1 VTGQAGRTAV
11 VVGSGPNGLTAAA
24 LLARRGYRVE
34 VLEAAA
40 SPGGGTRT
48 AELTLPGFRHD
59 VCAAVHPLGIAS
71 PAFRELRLGDYGVE
85 WLQPPVPL
93 AHPLDDGPAVLLHR
107 SLAETADGL
116 GADGEKWRR
125 LMDPLVGSFDAILD
139 HVLGPPV
146 RIPARP
152 VPVARFG
159 LAGVQSARRIAG
171 RFLYAPARAL
181 LAGCAAHSIAPLRHP
196 ATAAIG
202 LLLAAAAHHRGWPV
216 ARGGSQAIADAL
228 AAIVTEQGGSI
239 RTGRRV
245 AGWDDLPPAGVY
257 LFDVA
262 PGHLERIAGDRFTSR
277 YRRRLRRWRHGPGS
291 FKLDWALAG
300 PIPWSDPAVA
310 GAGTVHLG
318 GTFEE
323 IAGAEAAVMRGGH
336 PDRPFVLLSQPGV
349 VDPSRAP
356 AGRQTAWGYCHVPA
370 GSTRDMTTAIE
381 DQVERFAPGF
391 RDRILDRH
399 ALSATDLEAGNANY
413 VGGDIG
419 GGAFRLRSLLFRPT
433 LRRPYATPDPEIF
446 LVSASTPP
454 GAGVHGMCGYHGVRA
469 LERRR

>member
-1 VTGQAGRTAV
+1 MTGRSGRTAV

-24 LLARRGYRVE
+24 LLTRRGYRVD
-34 VLEAAA
+34 VLEAAD
-40 SPGGGTRT
+40 SYGGGTRT

-71 PAFRELRLGDYGVE
+71 PVFRDLRLGDHGVE
-85 WLQPPVPL
+85 WLQPPFPL
-93 AHPLDDGPAVLLHR
+93 AHPLDEGPAVLLHR

-116 GADGEKWRR
+116 GADGERWNR
-125 LMDPLVGSFDAILD
+125 LVGPLVRSFDAIVD

-146 RIPARP
+146 RLPARP
-152 VPVARFG
+152 LPVARFG
-159 LAGVQSARRIAG
+159 LSGVQSARRVAG

-181 LAGCAAHSIAPLRHP
+181 LAGCAAHSIAPLQRP

-228 AAIVTEQGGSI
+228 AAIVIGQGGSI
-239 RTGRRV
+239 RTGHRV
-245 AGWDDLPPAGVY
+245 ASPDDLPAAEVY

-262 PGHLERIAGDRFTSR
+262 PRTLAQIAGDRFPPR
-277 YRRRLRRWRHGPGS
+277 YRRRLERWRHGPGS
-291 FKLDWALAG
+291 FKIDWALAG
-300 PIPWSDPAVA
+300 PIPWRDPAVA

-323 IAGAEAAVMRGGH
+323 IAAAEAAVVRGEH

-349 VDPSRAP
+349 VDPDRAP
-356 AGRQTAWGYCHVPA
+356 PGRHVAWGYCHVPA
-370 GSTRDMTTAIE
+370 GSTRDMTSAIE
-381 DQVERFAPGF
+381 AQVERFAPGF
-391 RDRILDRH
+391 GELVLQRH
-399 ALSATDLEAGNANY
+399 TLTATDLEAGNANY

-419 GGAFRLRSLLFRPT
+419 GGAFRLRSLLFRPR
-433 LRRPYATPDPEIF
+433 LRRPYSTPDPDIF

-454 GAGVHGMCGYHGVRA
+454 GAGVHGMCGFHGVRA
-469 LERRR
+469 IDRRR